1 MTINKLTVEEINA
14 AILSLQKQIDALKQ
28 QLEKLSK

>member
-14 AILSLQKQIDALKQ
+14 AILALQKQIDALKR

>member
-14 AILSLQKQIDALKQ
+14 AILALQKQIDALKH

>member
-14 AILSLQKQIDALKQ
+14 AILALQKQIDALKQ

>member
-1 MTINKLTVEEINA
+1 MTINKITVEEINA